1 MSVISILSS
10 RMEKWHNGSV
20 LAHYCC
26 LRLASL
32 LCLCVFFLHR
42 GSKDFTAAI
51 VETSI
56 LCLTAGLPKTLG
68 KHRKHKTPKY
78 IPTVFGG
85 LPWQHIVDLLES
97 RGVCWVDAYWDMPK
111 QCPPVQGRAAIAYA
125 LSVTPPKWED
135 SHCRDT
141 EFVKDRNSLLAFTA
155 CLILKECLD
164 KNLN

>member
-1 MSVISILSS
+1 MSVIGILSS
-10 RMEKWHNGSV
+10 TMEKWHNGSV

-42 GSKDFTAAI
+42 RK
-51 VETSI
+51 TSLLPLWRPASCASLQDCPRRLVNI
-56 LCLTAGLPKTLG
+56 GNTKPLTTSLLCLEDCHDNTEWISWRAGVLVRWMHTEICPSTA
-68 KHRKHKTPKY
+68 
-78 IPTVFGG
+78 
-85 LPWQHIVDLLES
+85 LL
-97 RGVCWVDAYWDMPK
+97 
-111 QCPPVQGRAAIAYA
+111 QGRAAIAYA
-125 LSVTPPKWED
+125 LSVTPPKWEA

-141 EFVKDRNSLLAFTA
+141 EVVKDRNSLLDLTA